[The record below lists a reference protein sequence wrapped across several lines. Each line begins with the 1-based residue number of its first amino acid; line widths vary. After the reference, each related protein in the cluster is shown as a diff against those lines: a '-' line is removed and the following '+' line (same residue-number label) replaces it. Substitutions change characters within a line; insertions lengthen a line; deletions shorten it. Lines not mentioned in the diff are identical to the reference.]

1 MHTYNFIKNITYSLV
16 MSTQRPKSSNI
27 PIVINSLDI
36 QPFQIPFFLKGT
48 RALYINGEFQDW
60 DRESAR

>member
-1 MHTYNFIKNITYSLV
+1 

-27 PIVINSLDI
+27 PMVINSLDI

-48 RALYINGEFQDW
+48 RALDINGEFQDW